1 MAVAIDVG
9 IGIQVRDVATTA
21 VPRYGMSWG
30 FEAQVIATSLIAL
43 ILAIIRGVQYPIG

>member
-9 IGIQVRDVATTA
+9 IGTHFRNVATT

-43 ILAIIRGVQYPIG
+43 ILAIIQGVQYPIG